1 MNNTDIL
8 ELKKR
13 YKKDNSITRIQGCYV
28 LGMEKKIQTTI
39 DSWFSDLDESEQF
52 KYLELVK
59 KGFSGVLGKN
69 LQTLEFNREP
79 EEENSP
85 KMMSLLA
92 LRNSELKAIKALLR
106 NMFP

>member
-59 KGFSGVLGKN
+59 KGFSFRHWSLARS
-69 LQTLEFNREP
+69 RE
-79 EEENSP
+79 
-85 KMMSLLA
+85 K
-92 LRNSELKAIKALLR
+92 RIHRK
-106 NMFP
+106 